1 MEGVWMGHGFRRRQL
16 LGRGGFSRVYCVEES
31 ETGRY
36 YACKVSG
43 NRELL
48 KREAEFLRE
57 AVHPL
62 FPGFRDLWEEDE
74 TGYLVTDFVPGSSL
88 ESLLERRGR
97 FSEAQVARIGME
109 LAEGLLF
116 LHERGGGLI
125 FRDVKPA
132 NIMIRQDGRIK
143 LLDIGCACRIGESR
157 AGIAGTPG
165 YAAPEQLEGSRGL
178 TVRCD
183 VYGLGMTLKII
194 AGGGRGRGRLSR
206 VIAACTRQEPSR
218 RLPDMRSVLGELSG
232 CGRGKC
238 RMPQTELSRS
248 GILVQKNI
256 WESSW
261 KTP

>member
-1 MEGVWMGHGFRRRQL
+1 MEGVWMEHGFRRRQL

-194 AGGGRGRGRLSR
+194 AGGGGRGRLDR
-206 VIAACTRQEPSR
+206 K
-218 RLPDMRSVLGELSG
+218 SV
-232 CGRGKC
+232 
-238 RMPQTELSRS
+238 
-248 GILVQKNI
+248 V
-256 WESSW
+256 
-261 KTP
+261 